1 MKPEVLVFGTKNF
14 IQSLDEIKDFFDF
27 NPIYFNKSQNNS
39 SLLKL
44 NSVLIDADVCVNL
57 DLLNL
62 IKNLNDKSILL
73 IDSKNIDYTYN
84 FSIKISRPFNLLDF
98 NRQVVYLLS
107 STTFNQNSSIQI
119 NNYILDKNEKKLK
132 KNKIFINIT
141 EREVQLIELLFSQKK
156 SLSKKDILK
165 KIWHYSKDADTHTV
179 ETHIYRLRKKIKE
192 NFFDDNFI
200 INKDNGYSI

>member
-1 MKPEVLVFGTKNF
+1 MKPDVLVFGTKNF
-14 IQSLDEIKDFFDF
+14 IQSLDEIKDFLDF
-27 NPIYFNKSQNNS
+27 NPIYFNKSRDNS

-44 NSVLIDADVCVNL
+44 NSVLIDADVCGNL

-62 IKNLNDKSILL
+62 IKNLNYKSILL
-73 IDSKNIDYTYN
+73 IDSKNIDYNYN

-98 NRQVVYLLS
+98 NRQVLYLLS

-119 NNYILDKNEKKLK
+119 NNYVLDKNEKKLK
-132 KNKIFINIT
+132 KKEIFINIT

-200 INKDNGYSI
+200 VNKDNG

>member
-27 NPIYFNKSQNNS
+27 NPISFHKSQNNS

-156 SLSKKDILK
+156 SLSKKDILQ

>member
-27 NPIYFNKSQNNS
+27 NPIYFNKGKNNS

-44 NSVLIDADVCVNL
+44 NSVLIDADVCANL